1 MRNLNKFLIIPYLLW
16 MIIFIIIPVLLLV
29 YFSFIDINGHF
40 SFTNYRQVF
49 SMKYLKMMW
58 ILFLCD
64 TYNNHYTN
72 YKLSCSLFY

>member
-40 SFTNYRQVF
+40 SFTNYHKFFNEIFKNDVG
-49 SMKYLKMMW
+49 
-58 ILFLCD
+58 
-64 TYNNHYTN
+64 
-72 YKLSCSLFY
+72 FYFFMRHL